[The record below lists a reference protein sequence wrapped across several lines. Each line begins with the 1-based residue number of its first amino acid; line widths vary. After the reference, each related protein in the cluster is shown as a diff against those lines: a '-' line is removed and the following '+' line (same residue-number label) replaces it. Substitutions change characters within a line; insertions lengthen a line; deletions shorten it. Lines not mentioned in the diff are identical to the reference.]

1 MADKLAERM
10 EVVDLALDAMKE
22 LDVKTF
28 IIPMRGGTDGAAL
41 SWRGLLTPNLFTG
54 GHNYHGRFEFIPV
67 QVMEQATA
75 MVLKILEL
83 NVKRAS

>member
-1 MADKLAERM
+1 MYKRQP
-10 EVVDLALDAMKE
+10 
-22 LDVKTF
+22 F

-67 QVMEQATA
+67 QAMEKATA

-83 NVKRAS
+83 YVRKSA